1 MANFRKFGKSDN
13 NASNSRSD
21 SNSKDSSRNSSDRNP
36 DSNSGRGYSRGNS
49 SDSRPGSVGG
59 GSDRNSRPSS
69 DRGGYSGRGGSDKS
83 RDSKPSSDRG
93 LSNRGGSDRNRDER
107 ARSDRGP
114 ANRGGSDRN
123 RDERAR
129 GDRGPANRGESDRNR
144 DSRPSGDRGFSGR
157 GSSRDERPGSDR
169 GFSGRGG
176 SRDERPSGDSGFSG
190 RGGSDRNR
198 GERPGSDRGFS
209 SRGGSVRNRDER
221 PGSDRGFSGRGG
233 SDRNRDE
240 RPSRDGG
247 FSGRAGSRDERTSGD
262 RERGKSENTRQNPE
276 ERYFRRAP
284 LDKGKTEKSGFQKE
298 ERPRKGRPA
307 LKNFKPNN
315 DHQVG
320 PERAPR
326 YDPAALKS
334 KASPRVQEKIDENPV
349 VQNEEIRLNKYIS
362 NSGLCSRREADDLI
376 ESGMI
381 KVNGEVVT
389 EMGYKVKDSDTVKY
403 GKDVLNRERM
413 MYVLLN
419 KPKDFLTTMDDP
431 QERKT
436 VMDLVSGACKERV
449 YPVGRLDRNTTGL
462 LLLTND
468 GELTVKLTHPSND
481 IKKIYQ
487 AELDKPITE
496 EHFEMIKEGLE
507 LEDGLIKP
515 DQLAITSADAHVVG
529 IEIHSGK
536 NRIVRRIFE
545 HLGYEVTKLDRTTYA
560 GLTKKDLPRGKWRF
574 LSEKELIRLKY
585 ML

>member
-13 NASNSRSD
+13 NASNSRSN
-21 SNSKDSSRNSSDRNP
+21 SNSKDSSRNSSGRSSDRNP

-49 SDSRPGSVGG
+49 SDSRPSSDRG

-93 LSNRGGSDRNRDER
+93 FS
-107 ARSDRGP
+107 
-114 ANRGGSDRN
+114 NRGGSDRN

-129 GDRGPANRGESDRNR
+129 GDRGPSNRGGSDRNR
-144 DSRPSGDRGFSGR
+144 DSRPSGDSGYSGR

-176 SRDERPSGDSGFSG
+176 S
-190 RGGSDRNR
+190 
-198 GERPGSDRGFS
+198 
-209 SRGGSVRNRDER
+209 
-221 PGSDRGFSGRGG
+221 
-233 SDRNRDE
+233 DRNRDE
-240 RPSRDGG
+240 KPSRDGG
-247 FSGRAGSRDERTSGD
+247 FSGRGGSRDERPSGD

-298 ERPRKGRPA
+298 ERPRKGRPE

-349 VQNEEIRLNKYIS
+349 IQNDEIRLNKYIS
-362 NSGLCSRREADDLI
+362 NSGLCSRREADELI

-468 GELTVKLTHPSND
+468 GELTVKLTHPSNN